1 MVLHHVENR
10 ELLNS
15 NHLIVFR
22 IPLGRFIVIVTSLP
36 RNLEMGLRCATGGFP
51 ATVTAFLAPQRLLR
65 SAIEAGVLNRVPFTI
80 RQERFEANIN
90 TDSRMSASEGRMFG
104 LHVGLTHDQCI
115 PMAVSPMNKMDGL
128 RSSLD
133 GTVQL
138 DFERF
143 PDLRRDVQVFVIC
156 IQPDITAG
164 SILAQLDRM
173 PAIGRLEARE
183 PDISETQLFRRKKP
197 FECFGESVSKHLHSR
212 SWHRFTA
219 PPFESGGQIVLR
231 GEGPLLLIL
240 YLDRL
245 KHLIVQEA
253 RLLQALYEQA
263 SLFLIRIQSKLKR
276 SHLLIL
282 QMRETCVKYEGR
294 CR

>member
-128 RSSLD
+128 GGPSMGRCSLILSAFPIFAGTCKCLLSASSQTSRLVPYWRSWIECQRLGGLKRGNPTSARPNSFAARNRLSALESRSASICTVVAGTDSPPRPLKAAVKSYFEGKVPFCSYCTLIVSSISLY
-133 GTVQL
+133 
-138 DFERF
+138 R
-143 PDLRRDVQVFVIC
+143 RRDSFKHC
-156 IQPDITAG
+156 
-164 SILAQLDRM
+164 M
-173 PAIGRLEARE
+173 
-183 PDISETQLFRRKKP
+183 
-197 FECFGESVSKHLHSR
+197 SKRACS
-212 SWHRFTA
+212 
-219 PPFESGGQIVLR
+219 
-231 GEGPLLLIL
+231 
-240 YLDRL
+240 
-245 KHLIVQEA
+245 
-253 RLLQALYEQA
+253 
-263 SLFLIRIQSKLKR
+263 
-276 SHLLIL
+276 
-282 QMRETCVKYEGR
+282 
-294 CR
+294 